1 MHPADLGVVSTI
13 ALFLTGLILLIL
25 SGRGAVAHLDI
36 LSRQFQLGRFQ
47 AAFVIM
53 AISTSLPELFVGI
66 SSAIAAV
73 PALSAGTVLG
83 SNIADITIIFGT
95 AVLLAGRLLIR
106 TTFLRDAPLRFSAVA
121 LLPFLLLLD
130 GTLSRIEGAILLL
143 VFAASL
149 RHML

>member
-1 MHPADLGVVSTI
+1 MHPATLPALPTAG
-13 ALFLTGLILLIL
+13 LFLFGLALLIF

-36 LSRQFQLGRFQ
+36 LSRQFRLARFN
-47 AAFVIM
+47 AAFIIM
-53 AISTSLPELFVGI
+53 AFSTSLPELFVGI

-130 GTLSRIEGAILLL
+130 GTLSRIEGVRRI
-143 VFAASL
+143 FL
-149 RHML
+149 RGFLANGVI